1 MAGSGGLTPFALRDL
16 VLRQV
21 PPGPSIVALSGGADS
36 VFLAWAVAERPP
48 VRAVTVDH
56 RLPASASLVEAAVK
70 AAAHL
75 GLEHA
80 VIPAGPASPTES
92 DLRRVRLEAL
102 EIDAA
107 SDEWILTG
115 HTGDDQAETV
125 LGNLLRGAGS
135 AGLAGVPV
143 RRGRFVRPM
152 LALGR
157 AEVRA
162 AVEALGLPFVDDPM
176 NLDMGI
182 RRNRLR
188 LETIP
193 MLEEAYNRR
202 LRQALMRTGALLA
215 ADDALIDARAAAV
228 PLRRD
233 EEAVLIPASA
243 LSLLPGPIASRVVRR
258 ALRLLAGPHGGVARA
273 VETVLAVAAGD
284 PGGEV
289 PGGLSVRREGPFVAL
304 AGPPPDPPGPVSL
317 PVPGVARFGPWT
329 VETGSGGV
337 AVPVSGPI
345 TIRASRPGDR
355 VAIVGGHKSVVEA
368 LREAGVPPR
377 LRSRWPVVEESGRI
391 AWVVGVRVS
400 SDGGRRVMMRAKKE
414 RG

>member
-1 MAGSGGLTPFALRDL
+1 MADAGGLTPFPMRDL

-21 PPGPSIVALSGGADS
+21 PSGPSVVALSGGADS
-36 VFLAWAVAERPP
+36 VFLAWAVSERPP

-56 RLPASASLVEAAVK
+56 GLPASAALIESAIA

-75 GLEHA
+75 GLDHA

-92 DLRRVRLEAL
+92 DLRRVRLAAL
-102 EIDAA
+102 EAHAA
-107 SDEWILTG
+107 CDEWILTG

-125 LGNLLRGAGS
+125 LGNLLRGSGS
-135 AGLAGVPV
+135 AGLAGIPV

-152 LALGR
+152 LALTR
-157 AEVRA
+157 AEVRE
-162 AVEALGLPFVDDPM
+162 AVQALGLPFVDDPM

-182 RRNRLR
+182 RRNRIR

-202 LRQALMRTGALLA
+202 LRQALVRTGALLA
-215 ADDALIDARAAAV
+215 ADDALLDGRAAAV
-228 PLRRD
+228 PVRRD

-243 LSLLPGPIASRVVRR
+243 LALLPVPVASRVVRR

-273 VETVLAVAAGD
+273 VEAVLAVAAGAA
-284 PGGEV
+284 GGEV

-304 AGPPPDPPGPVSL
+304 AGAPPDPPGEVSL
-317 PVPGVARFGPWT
+317 SVPGVARFGPWT
-329 VETGSGGV
+329 VEAGSGGV
-337 AVPVSGPI
+337 AVPVSGPV
-345 TIRASRPGDR
+345 TIRASRPGER
-355 VAIVGGHKSVVEA
+355 VAIVGGHKSVAEA

-377 LRSRWPVVEESGRI
+377 LRGRWPVVEESGRI

-400 SDGGRRVMMRAKKE
+400 SDGGSTVMMRAKKE
-414 RG
+414 GR